1 MAPSAI
7 TADNVYTNVKEAYG
21 YRSENAINEALS
33 KKISVSLGYKPEDI
47 AYAPQDANI
56 GEGCGNPL
64 LIANLKEG
72 DFVVDLGSG
81 GGFDCF
87 LASEQVGPTG
97 KVIGFDMTENMID
110 LAQKNAKKLGATNV
124 TFIKTNINQ
133 LPLGDNTVDCV
144 MSNCVLNLVPE
155 QDKLSVIKEIHRIL
169 KPCGRL
175 AVSDFL
181 ALKEL
186 TKEIKDDPA
195 LHSGCVSG
203 SVELNQM
210 KDFLFDIGFDGM
222 SSLQILENVTDHLH
236 AEDVLLVDTK
246 KDLGLYKDGET
257 AKSVTPCCAS
267 GLGCGPAIT
276 VSGRK
281 ELDYDL
287 NEWISSFQIYGHK
300 WCGKTA
306 QNKPQVISAKD
317 PGMIEAPAANGACVA
332 GGCC

>member
-1 MAPSAI
+1 MAPSAV

-87 LASEQVGPTG
+87 LAGKQVGPTG

-110 LAQKNAKKLGATNV
+110 LAQKNAKKLGATN
-124 TFIKTNINQ
+124 
-133 LPLGDNTVDCV
+133 
-144 MSNCVLNLVPE
+144 

-175 AVSDFL
+175 A
-181 ALKEL
+181 
-186 TKEIKDDPA
+186 EIKDDPA

-210 KDFLFDIGFDGM
+210 KDFLFDIGFD
-222 SSLQILENVTDHLH
+222 
-236 AEDVLLVDTK
+236 DVLLVDTK

-287 NEWISSFQIYGHK
+287 NEWILVWQDR
-300 WCGKTA
+300 A
-306 QNKPQVISAKD
+306 EQ
-317 PGMIEAPAANGACVA
+317 APSHFGQ
-332 GGCC
+332 GSRHD